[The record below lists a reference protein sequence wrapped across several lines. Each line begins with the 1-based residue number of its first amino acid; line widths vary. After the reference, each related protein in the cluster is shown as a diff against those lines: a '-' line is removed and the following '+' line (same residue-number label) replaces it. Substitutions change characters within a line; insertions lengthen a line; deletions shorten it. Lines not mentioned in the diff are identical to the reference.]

1 MNFLVPIHPHLNLLH
16 HWKTI
21 LVWSG
26 QILKSKKKTREI
38 KIYTV
43 KIQRENKIFRNGS
56 TGERSISKITSLSPL
71 PSTHLSPCYTVLGT
85 INWILKYPVK
95 VSGLNNRFSVIMY
108 IPMIRHWWLISVTI
122 ESILSSAGLTNV
134 GPKTIAKFRT
144 SILFVSQCSI
154 TCTKCW
160 HKCRSVS
167 KFSSGKI
174 RIFRLMAFK
183 RLLIQSSIFEASIKS
198 LYNWGKN

>member
-1 MNFLVPIHPHLNLLH
+1 MQKIFVPIAFN
-16 HWKTI
+16 
-21 LVWSG
+21 
-26 QILKSKKKTREI
+26 
-38 KIYTV
+38 
-43 KIQRENKIFRNGS
+43 
-56 TGERSISKITSLSPL
+56 
-71 PSTHLSPCYTVLGT
+71 PCYYCVGYSKPD
-85 INWILKYPVK
+85 KYPVK
-95 VSGLNNRFSVIMY
+95 VVSGLNTYNRFSVIMY